1 MVEAGVAPR
10 FRPSSTSIASQFR
23 DNTKPI
29 TIRAGLLLHA
39 VTKFKSLQPIR
50 IHSQF
55 HQCPSTYS
63 SRMSTD
69 IPFYETPG
77 ASFDQYLEDKPR
89 VFTAIFPDKRRSQ
102 QLNEEEWRVHMLP
115 IQFFFLTVSPVV
127 DMRLRC
133 KTNGK
138 DYPSGIS
145 PAISKVLELDIIRW
159 ELQGLDNV
167 VPPDHFS
174 LGVQG
179 ALYSDRRGTR
189 SRLKGQLEMKISVV
203 TPPVLV
209 LVPEDVRRSVSES
222 VLKRLLENM
231 KDKVN
236 GNLLADYS
244 KFRRER

>member
-102 QLNEEEWRVHMLP
+102 QLNE
-115 IQFFFLTVSPVV
+115 
-127 DMRLRC
+127 
-133 KTNGK
+133 
-138 DYPSGIS
+138 
-145 PAISKVLELDIIRW
+145 IRW